1 MASQPQ
7 RYDNK
12 ERIANI
18 GSIDSLLFQCEIPMR
33 KDSEITAI
41 PPEAQRVSS
50 NLRWSGWIC
59 FWVQIVLGVISTL
72 ALLLAVPSLLGND
85 ERSQGTGVGV
95 FFAICGLITLGVC
108 IYYSFRYTNIAKLLN
123 NPNPAIRPKKADT
136 IKVIRIGLTTNIL
149 GLLFS
154 IMGTQAVVGSVLVKS
169 LQQSPGLGVGGAS
182 ARFVLPVDMFSIQ
195 ANTTA
200 ITAYFVG
207 IVTSLWLLNRITR

>member
-1 MASQPQ
+1 
-7 RYDNK
+7 
-12 ERIANI
+12 
-18 GSIDSLLFQCEIPMR
+18 MR
-33 KDSEITAI
+33 KDSEIASPI

-50 NLRWSGWIC
+50 NLKLLGWIC

-72 ALLLAVPSLLGND
+72 ALLLAAPSLVGND
-85 ERSQGTGVGV
+85 ERSAGTGLGV
-95 FFAICGLITLGVC
+95 FFAFCGLIILGVT

-123 NPNPAIRPKKADT
+123 SPNPAIRPKKADT
-136 IKVIRIGLTTNIL
+136 IKVIRLGLTINIV

-154 IMGTQAVVGSVLVKS
+154 ILGTQAVVGSVLIKS
-169 LQQSPGLGVGGAS
+169 LQQSPGLGVGGSS

-207 IVTSLWLLNRITR
+207 IVTSLWLINRIVR